1 MSHTLHQDILIGIM
15 QKLTPAQQ
23 ASVVSFAKGLKKVKR
38 SKSSETAKD
47 SRAHVK
53 KTTPIKWIKKDGNE
67 NAVNAV
73 DGRTPLATRLAHEP
87 AAPVNWIP
95 VPPVSQT
102 ERSVTKRRYY
112 DDGTGVRVFQGGLCN
127 RK

>member
-1 MSHTLHQDILIGIM
+1 M
-15 QKLTPAQQ
+15 QRLTPAQQ

-38 SKSSETAKD
+38 SRSSETATD
-47 SRAHVK
+47 SKAQVK
-53 KTTPIKWIKKDGNE
+53 KTTPMKWIKKQGNE

-87 AAPVNWIP
+87 AAPVKWILA
-95 VPPVSQT
+95 PPLSAK
-102 ERSVTKRRYY
+102 ERTSTKRRYY

-127 RK
+127 GK